1 MYVLQCYS
9 LNLSHPLMPCS
20 GMAESYGSLIHRF
33 FKRFALETI
42 SSCFVETRLERTEG
56 TRAWAGRTGTE
67 GRGIERW
74 CGSEPQVGISGS
86 RVRVPRTL
94 ALKFVQPHWCH
105 REYAGCFPAPP
116 MLGNEPR
123 FPGRR
128 QQGLRDAE
136 VNCSLTC
143 VTESSPSALQPQP
156 PFPPLTAT
164 RLGSLYPL
172 CRVSRALEEK
182 KKEKRLLWDLP
193 LEQLLWGIRTSF
205 PNQRLGHIS
214 FHCITWLRIPL
225 QCRRP
230 RFDPWVGKIPWRRA
244 WQPTPVFLPGE
255 PHGQRSLVGYN
266 PCGCQESDRT
276 EGLSTITCRNPKIG
290 KGFV

>member
-1 MYVLQCYS
+1 M
-9 LNLSHPLMPCS
+9 
-20 GMAESYGSLIHRF
+20 R
-33 FKRFALETI
+33 
-42 SSCFVETRLERTEG
+42 
-56 TRAWAGRTGTE
+56 
-67 GRGIERW
+67 
-74 CGSEPQVGISGS
+74 PQVGISGS

-172 CRVSRALEEK
+172 CRVSRALEENK
-182 KKEKRLLWDLP
+182 KRKKDSCGIFLWNNYCGASEHHFQISGWGTYLFIVLL
-193 LEQLLWGIRTSF
+193 G
-205 PNQRLGHIS
+205 
-214 FHCITWLRIPL
+214 
-225 QCRRP
+225 
-230 RFDPWVGKIPWRRA
+230 
-244 WQPTPVFLPGE
+244 
-255 PHGQRSLVGYN
+255 
-266 PCGCQESDRT
+266 
-276 EGLSTITCRNPKIG
+276 
-290 KGFV
+290 